1 VFAHVPIVLD
11 RVMREGSDAGKPSIE
26 HGSGV
31 AMTAASRQPPSISQR
46 AAAIEPSATL
56 AISAEA
62 RRLRAAGE
70 PVISYGAG
78 EPDFPTPDYIVEA
91 AITAAKDPAMHHYT
105 ATQGLPELRQ
115 AVASY
120 HREFGLDLDIDQI
133 VVTNGAKQ
141 AVFTAFQVILNPGD
155 EVLIPAPY
163 WVTYPAAVELA
174 GGVPVFVPSDDAGGF
189 EVTVADLEA
198 AMTERT
204 RALMFVSPSN
214 PTGAVYA
221 KDRMGSIGRWAADAG
236 IWVVTD
242 EIYQHLVYGD
252 EPFHSIPA
260 VVPELGDRCLVI
272 SGVSKTY
279 AMTGWRVGW
288 LAGPSDVATAAV
300 RVQSHLSSNV
310 SNVAQ
315 AAALAALTGPD
326 DAPRAMHEAFDRRRR
341 IMVEMLNDVKG
352 VTCSDPGGAF
362 YTFPN
367 MTGLLGVE
375 LGGGSA
381 HSTLELGSLL
391 LEEIRIAIVPGEAFG
406 APGYA
411 RFSFA
416 LADDELVEG
425 IERLER
431 LAG

>member
-1 VFAHVPIVLD
+1 MPATP
-11 RVMREGSDAGKPSIE
+11 PSNDVGQPGI
-26 HGSGV
+26 S
-31 AMTAASRQPPSISQR
+31 ARAASIQ
-46 AAAIEPSATL
+46 PSATL

-78 EPDFPTPDYIVEA
+78 EPDFPTPDYVVAA
-91 AITAAKDPAMHHYT
+91 AIAAAGDPATHHYT
-105 ATQGLPELRQ
+105 GTQGSPELRR
-115 AVASY
+115 AVADE
-120 HREFGLDLDIDQI
+120 HGKFGFHLDPDQI
-133 VVTNGAKQ
+133 VITNGAKQ
-141 AVFTAFQVILNPGD
+141 AVYAAFQVLIDPGD
-155 EVLIPAPY
+155 EVIVPAPY
-163 WVTYPAAVELA
+163 WVTYPASVELA
-174 GGVPVFVPSDDAGGF
+174 GGVPVFVPSDDAAGF
-189 EVTVADLEA
+189 EVTVAKLEA
-198 AMTERT
+198 AVTDRT
-204 RALMFVSPSN
+204 KALMFVSPSN
-214 PTGAVYA
+214 PTGAVYGR
-221 KDRMGSIGRWAADAG
+221 DRLAEIGEWAAAAG

-252 EPFHSIPA
+252 DPFHSMPA
-260 VVPELGDRCLVI
+260 VVPALADRCLVI

-288 LAGPSDVATAAV
+288 LAGPPEVAAAAV

-310 SNVAQ
+310 ANITQ

-326 DAPRAMHEAFDRRRR
+326 DAPKAMWAAFDRRRR
-341 IMVEMLNDVKG
+341 IMVEMLNDVSG

-367 MTGLLGVE
+367 MSGLLGVE
-375 LGGGSA
+375 LGGATAST
-381 HSTLELGSLL
+381 TLELATLL
-391 LEEIRIAIVPGEAFG
+391 LDEIKIAIVPGEAFG

-416 LADDELVEG
+416 LSDDELVEG
-425 IERLER
+425 IERLQR

>member
-1 VFAHVPIVLD
+1 
-11 RVMREGSDAGKPSIE
+11 
-26 HGSGV
+26 
-31 AMTAASRQPPSISQR
+31 MTGSISKR

-78 EPDFPTPDYIVEA
+78 EPDFPTPGYVVEA
-91 AITAAKDPAMHHYT
+91 AIAAAKDPAMHHYT
-105 ATQGLPELRQ
+105 GTQGFPELRE
-115 AVASY
+115 AIAAE
-120 HREFGLDLDIDQI
+120 HRRFGLDYDPDRI

-141 AVFTAFQVILNPGD
+141 AVFTAFQVILDPGD

-174 GGVPVFVPSDDAGGF
+174 GGVPVYVPSDDAAGF
-189 EVTVADLEA
+189 AVSVDDLEA
-198 AMTERT
+198 AVTEHT
-204 RALMFVSPSN
+204 KALMFVSPSN
-214 PTGAVYA
+214 PTGAVYT
-221 KDRMGSIGRWAADAG
+221 KDQMAAIGRWAADAG

-242 EIYQHLVYGD
+242 EIYQHLVYGE
-252 EPFHSIPA
+252 EPFHSLPA
-260 VVPELGDRCLVI
+260 VVPELGDRTLVI

-288 LAGPSDVATAAV
+288 LAGPAEVAKAAV

-310 SNVAQ
+310 ANVAQ
-315 AAALAALTGPD
+315 AAALAALTGPTE
-326 DAPRAMHEAFDRRRR
+326 APEAMREAFDRRRR
-341 IMVEMLNDVKG
+341 VMVEMLNDVKG
-352 VTCSDPGGAF
+352 VTCSNPGGAF

-367 MTGLLGVE
+367 MTGLLGVDV
-375 LGGGSA
+375 GGRSA
-381 HSTLELGSLL
+381 DSTLELGSLL
-391 LEEIRIAIVPGEAFG
+391 LDEIKIAIVPGEAFG

-416 LADDELVEG
+416 LGDDELVEG
-425 IERLER
+425 IERLQR